1 MTMVAKTMHV
11 VLEAPAN
18 ALDLCKDGSKVVV
31 AGRSVFKIFS
41 IENEF
46 VERDNLRVGK
56 NINLNFSC
64 NDVVWSP
71 VDDQVIATAA
81 TNGAV
86 VVWNLNK
93 PGRAK
98 QEQVFNR
105 PQDHRRTV
113 NKVNFHPSEPGLL
126 ISGSQVRN
134 YHLHLVTLL

>member
-1 MTMVAKTMHV
+1 MHV
-11 VLEAPAN
+11 VLEAPAS

-41 IENEF
+41 VEEEF

-81 TNGAV
+81 TNGIPRRPPLEYHYGQQ
-86 VVWNLNK
+86 WNAMTIIIGI
-93 PGRAK
+93 P
-98 QEQVFNR
+98 
-105 PQDHRRTV
+105 
-113 NKVNFHPSEPGLL
+113 
-126 ISGSQVRN
+126 
-134 YHLHLVTLL
+134 

>member
-1 MTMVAKTMHV
+1 MVAKTMHV

-41 IENEF
+41 IDEEF

-93 PGRAK
+93 AGRAK
-98 QEQVFNR
+98 QEQVFN
-105 PQDHRRTV
+105 DHR
-113 NKVNFHPSEPGLL
+113 
-126 ISGSQVRN
+126 
-134 YHLHLVTLL
+134 